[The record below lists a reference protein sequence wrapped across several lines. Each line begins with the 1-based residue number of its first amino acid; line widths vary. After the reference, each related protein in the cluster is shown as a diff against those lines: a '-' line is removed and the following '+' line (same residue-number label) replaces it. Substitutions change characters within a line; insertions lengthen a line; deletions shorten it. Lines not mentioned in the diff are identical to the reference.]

1 MAVVYLNNR
10 LFRKSDRLRGKLTE
24 WSRFPRENALTIWPG
39 RRGVRPTQEGTDLKL
54 TLDQLAMN
62 LGLSKSTVSRALNGK
77 GRMAEETRERI
88 RDAARASGYQP
99 DTTAQELRRRSGH
112 SIGISLTEGGSSP
125 YFTLF
130 WRALTQVAGERGTRF
145 IDMRAPLDSYVRL
158 PDAVI
163 VHNTDHSAE
172 RLAEL
177 ARRHVP
183 AVMLGHQ
190 PDAAFVVPDDIGGG
204 RAATEHLLGLGHRRI
219 VYVGMVTLQQSDVD
233 RRAGYRAA
241 MAEAGLALDPA
252 YELDGAFSV
261 LGAYRAVR
269 RAVEG
274 GLQFS
279 AVFCASDEMAVGA
292 IGALEDLGLEV
303 PRQVSV
309 VGFDGLPDL
318 PYELTTVVQNIE
330 QIALEAI
337 QLAEA
342 LISGGTP
349 RAIVVPVALRIG
361 ATTALLA
368 P

>member
-1 MAVVYLNNR
+1 MPWRGGDCAYNMHGAPLP
-10 LFRKSDRLRGKLTE
+10 SDRG
-24 WSRFPRENALTIWPG
+24 N
-39 RRGVRPTQEGTDLKL
+39 TDLKM

-62 LGLSKSTVSRALNGK
+62 LQLSKSTVSRALNGK
-77 GRMAEETRERI
+77 GRMAEETRDRI
-88 RDAARASGYQP
+88 RAAAHASGYLP
-99 DTTAQELRRRSGH
+99 DATAQELRRRSGH
-112 SIGISLTEGGSSP
+112 SIGISLPEGGFSP

-130 WRALTQVAGERGTRF
+130 WRSLTQIAGERGTRF

-163 VHNTDHSAE
+163 VHNTDQAAE
-172 RLAEL
+172 RLQAL

-183 AVMLGHQ
+183 AVLLGHQ
-190 PDAAFVVPDDIGGG
+190 QDAAFVVPDDIGGA

-219 VYVGMVTLQQSDVD
+219 AYLGMVTFQQSDVD

-241 MAEAGLALDPA
+241 IEAAGVARDAAL
-252 YELDGAFSV
+252 ELDGKFSV

-279 AVFCASDEMAVGA
+279 AIFCASDEMAVGA
-292 IGALEDLGLEV
+292 IGALEDLGLDV
-303 PRQVSV
+303 PRQVSI

-342 LISGGTP
+342 LIEGGRP
-349 RAIVVPVALRIG
+349 RSIVVPVALRLG
-361 ATTALLA
+361 ATTAPFTA
-368 P
+368 NA

>member
-1 MAVVYLNNR
+1 M
-10 LFRKSDRLRGKLTE
+10 
-24 WSRFPRENALTIWPG
+24 
-39 RRGVRPTQEGTDLKL
+39 
-54 TLDQLAMN
+54 TLDQLALN

-77 GRMAEETRERI
+77 GRMAGETRERI
-88 RDAARASGYQP
+88 RDAAHASGYLP

-112 SIGISLTEGGSSP
+112 SIGISLTEGGFSP

-163 VHNTDHSAE
+163 VHNTDNAAG
-172 RLAEL
+172 RLEQL
-177 ARRHVP
+177 ARRGVP

-190 PDAAFVVPDDIGGG
+190 PDGAFVVPDDIGGG

-219 VYVGMVTLQQSDVD
+219 AYVGMVAQQQSDLD
-233 RRAGYRAA
+233 RRAGYRVALDQ
-241 MAEAGLALDPA
+241 AGLARDPA
-252 YELDGAFSV
+252 YELDGGFSV

-269 RAVEG
+269 RAVEN
-274 GLQFS
+274 GLPFS

-292 IGALEDLGLEV
+292 IGALEDLGLKV
-303 PRQVSV
+303 PGQVSV

-342 LISGGTP
+342 LIAGGEP
-349 RAIVVPVALRIG
+349 RSIVVPVALRMG
-361 ATTALLA
+361 ATSEPPAG
-368 P
+368 

>member
-1 MAVVYLNNR
+1 M
-10 LFRKSDRLRGKLTE
+10 
-24 WSRFPRENALTIWPG
+24 
-39 RRGVRPTQEGTDLKL
+39 
-54 TLDQLAMN
+54 TLDQLALN

-88 RDAARASGYQP
+88 RDAAHAAGYLP

-112 SIGISLTEGGSSP
+112 SIGISLTEGGFSP

-163 VHNTDHSAE
+163 VHSTDNAAG
-172 RLAEL
+172 RLAQL
-177 ARRHVP
+177 AQRGVP
-183 AVMLGHQ
+183 AVILGHQ
-190 PDAAFVVPDDIGGG
+190 PDTAFVVPDDFGGG
-204 RAATEHLLGLGHRRI
+204 RAATEHLLALGHRRI
-219 VYVGMVTLQQSDVD
+219 AYVGTVTEQQADVD

-241 MAEAGLALDPA
+241 MDAAGLAPDMA
-252 YELDGAFSV
+252 YELDGGFSV

-274 GLQFS
+274 GLPFS

-292 IGALEDLGLEV
+292 IGALEDLGLAV
-303 PRQVSV
+303 PGQVSV
-309 VGFDGLPDL
+309 VGFDGLPGL
-318 PYELTTVVQNIE
+318 PYALTTVVQDIE

-342 LISGGTP
+342 LIAGGKA
-349 RAIVVPVALRIG
+349 RAIVVPVALRVG
-361 ATTALLA
+361 ATSA
-368 P
+368 PAAA